1 MFGNVFNMDLY
12 CLILVFFCNVLI
24 SSVLLS
30 LNSCAFCGCNLL
42 Y

>member
-12 CLILVFFCNVLI
+12 CLILRFCNVLI
-24 SSVLLS
+24 SSVLLW
-30 LNSCAFCGCNLL
+30 LNSSAFCGCNLL